1 MSPIL
6 VTRPLLPDVD
16 ALCQGIRDIYDRRIL
31 TNNGPNHQELE
42 RRLKG
47 VLGGREFILF
57 NNGTIALMA
66 ALSAL
71 SLEPGSEVITT
82 PFTFAATAH
91 AITLLGLKPV
101 FADIDP
107 TYMTLSP
114 EAVEKYITPRTSCI
128 LAVHVYGYPCD
139 TTGLQ
144 RVATANNLALVYDAA
159 HAFGTVVDG
168 RHIGEFGDASA
179 YSFHATKLFST
190 VEGGGVSFN
199 RSDPAMRA
207 RDYRNFGIRS
217 EDHVASVGLNG
228 KMSEL
233 HALVGLLSLDAYQEE
248 MAQRAR
254 IGEVYRA
261 ILANSDLVKC
271 PIFPE
276 HATSSHQYF
285 PIRVPGRESVDA
297 ALKAQNVL
305 ARRYFHPLVTD
316 YDCYRQDFQSSDYPN
331 AVAAGAEALCLP
343 YHSGVTLDDAERI
356 ARVVIESVE
365 NISNLSSK
373 EL

>member
-1 MSPIL
+1 MSPIF

-16 ALCQGIRDIYDRRIL
+16 ALCRGIRDIYDRRIL
-31 TNNGPNHQELE
+31 TNNGPNHQDLEL
-42 RRLKG
+42 RLKD

-71 SLEPGSEVITT
+71 NLEPGSEVITT

-114 EAVEKYITPRTSCI
+114 DAVEKVVTPRTSCI

-139 TTGLQ
+139 TAGLQ
-144 RVATANNLALVYDAA
+144 RVATAHDLALVYDAA
-159 HAFGTVVDG
+159 HAFGTVIDG
-168 RHIGEFGDASA
+168 RLIGEFGDASA
-179 YSFHATKLFST
+179 YSFHATKLFNT

-199 RSDPAMRA
+199 GGDPAMRA

-233 HALVGLLSLDAYQEE
+233 HALVGLLSLDTYQEE

-254 IGEVYRA
+254 IGEVYRGV
-261 ILANSDLVKC
+261 LAGSDLVKC
-271 PIFPE
+271 PVFPK

-285 PIRVPGRESVDA
+285 PIRVPGRESVNS
-297 ALKAQNVL
+297 ALKAENIM

-316 YDCYRQDFQSSDYPN
+316 YDCYRQDFRSSDYPN
-331 AVAAGAEALCLP
+331 SVAAGAEALCLP

-356 ARVVIESVE
+356 ARIVVE
-365 NISNLSSK
+365 NVNNNGGAARKDL
-373 EL
+373 